1 MRVSDRE
8 ARQDG
13 EEWRMVWQI
22 GVDVGGTFTD
32 LLALDP
38 ERGVFRVAKVLS
50 TPEDQSIGFIA
61 GLAELETDLAAVAAL
76 VHGTT
81 VATNAV
87 LERKGARC
95 GLIATAGFRDVLEL
109 GRRTRPNPYG
119 MTGSFEALIP
129 RDLRVEVPERIDAAG
144 RVLIPLDETAARRE
158 VHRLRERGAEALV
171 IHFIHAYA
179 NPAHEQR
186 CAEIAR
192 EIWPN
197 RFVTLGS
204 DILREVREFE
214 RGSTAALNGY
224 VQPIVSR
231 YLGRLSQNLRSAGLS
246 NELLVMQGNGG
257 MMVANTAIDLAV
269 HTVMSGPAAGA
280 IAAAQIGVQAGYPN
294 LVACDMG
301 GTSFDVSLIAA
312 GEPAL
317 SAEKDIAYGVPL
329 RVPLVDIHTI
339 GAGGGSIARITR
351 AGLLQVGPESAGA
364 CPGPLA
370 YGRGGTAV
378 TVTDANLLLGRLNP
392 DRLTGVKESAPTET
406 IATAIH
412 EQIGAPL
419 GLDATAAAAA
429 VLAVTTNQLAHAI
442 RLVSVEKG
450 HDPRDFAL
458 FAFGG
463 AGPLHAVE
471 IARELGIP
479 TVLVPR
485 FPGITSG
492 LGCVLAPVRHDF
504 VQSIGQ
510 PLADAATGH
519 IGGRL
524 AEQAAA
530 GRRLLDQDGVPLAE
544 IVVRH
549 EVDLLFRGQSHVFR
563 VPVTAPGFDPRV
575 VLADFLERYK
585 ARFDIELPEMTAILV
600 NLRTTVIGRRA
611 PVDLA
616 TFAPEIGGSE
626 VPRPSGARQVR
637 FNGGW
642 FDTRLFDRA
651 SLGRGA
657 TLAGPAIVEQPDT
670 TVVIDPGATAVVDS
684 LGNLVIS
691 VGET

>member
-1 MRVSDRE
+1 M
-8 ARQDG
+8 A
-13 EEWRMVWQI
+13 WQI

-38 ERGVFRVAKVLS
+38 ERGLFRVAKVPS
-50 TPEDQSIGFIA
+50 TPEDQSVGFIA
-61 GLAELETDLAAVAAL
+61 GLSALETNLAEVAAL

-95 GLIATAGFRDVLEL
+95 GLITTTGFRDVLEL

-129 RDLRVEVPERIDAAG
+129 RDLRAEVPERVDAAG
-144 RVLIPLDETAARRE
+144 RILTPLDEAAVRRE
-158 VHRLRERGAEALV
+158 LNRLRERGAEALV

-179 NPAHEQR
+179 NPTHEQR
-186 CAEIAR
+186 CGEIAR
-192 EIWPN
+192 EIWSN
-197 RFVTLGS
+197 RFVTMGS

-231 YLGRLSQNLRSAGLS
+231 YIGRLSQNLRSAGLS
-246 NELLVMQGNGG
+246 SDLLVMQGNGG
-257 MMVANTAIDLAV
+257 MMAASTAVDLAV

-280 IAAAQIGVQAGYPN
+280 IAAARIGVQAGHPN

-312 GEPAL
+312 GEPTL

-364 CPGPLA
+364 HPGPIG
-370 YGRGGTAV
+370 YGRGGNAV

-392 DRLTGVKESAPTET
+392 DRLTGVAGGAPMDRL
-406 IATAIH
+406 AAAIE

-419 GLDATAAAAA
+419 GLDAIGAAAA

-450 HDPRDFAL
+450 YDPRDFAL

-510 PLADAATGH
+510 PLADAATAQ
-519 IGGRL
+519 IDDL
-524 AEQAAA
+524 FADQAAA
-530 GRRLLDQDGVPLAE
+530 GRRLLDEDAVPLAE
-544 IVVRH
+544 IVVIH

-563 VPVTAPGFDPRV
+563 VPVTAPGFDRRK
-575 VLADFLERYK
+575 VLTDFLERYK
-585 ARFDIELPEMTAILV
+585 AQFDIDLPEMTAMLV

-616 TFAPEIGGSE
+616 IFAPPIERSGVRQWIGT
-626 VPRPSGARQVR
+626 RQVR

-642 FDTRLFDRA
+642 FETPIFDRA
-651 SLGRGA
+651 SLGRGM
-657 TLAGPAIVEQPDT
+657 TLVGPAILEQPDT
-670 TVVIDPGATAVVDS
+670 TVVIDPGASAVVDG

-691 VGET
+691 VGAA

>member
-1 MRVSDRE
+1 M
-8 ARQDG
+8 A
-13 EEWRMVWQI
+13 WQI

-38 ERGVFRVAKVLS
+38 ERGVFRVAKVAS
-50 TPEDQSIGFIA
+50 TPEDQSVGFIA
-61 GLAELETDLAAVAAL
+61 GLAVLETDLAAVAAL

-95 GLIATAGFRDVLEL
+95 GLITTAGFRDVLEL

-129 RDLRVEVPERIDAAG
+129 RDLRAEVPERIDAAG
-144 RVLIPLDETAARRE
+144 RVLTALDEAAVRQE
-158 VHRLRERGAEALV
+158 VRRLRERGAEALV

-186 CAEIAR
+186 CGEIAR
-192 EIWPN
+192 DIWPN

-204 DILREVREFE
+204 NILREVREFE

-257 MMVANTAIDLAV
+257 MMAASTAVDLAV
-269 HTVMSGPAAGA
+269 HTVLSGPAAGA
-280 IAAAQIGVQAGYPN
+280 IAAARIGVQAGYPN

-339 GAGGGSIARITR
+339 GAGGGSIAQITR

-364 CPGPLA
+364 RPGPIA

-392 DRLTGVKESAPTET
+392 NRLTGVEDCAPMEA
-406 IATAIH
+406 IAAAID
-412 EQIGAPL
+412 EQVGAPL
-419 GLDATAAAAA
+419 GLDAIGAAAA

-450 HDPRDFAL
+450 HDPRDFGL

-510 PLADAATGH
+510 PLADAATAQ
-519 IGGRL
+519 IDDRF
-524 AEQAAA
+524 ADQAAA
-530 GRRLLDQDGVPLAE
+530 GRRLLDEDGVPLAD

-563 VPVTAPGFDPRV
+563 VPVTAPGFDRRA
-575 VLADFLERYK
+575 VLTDFIERYK
-585 ARFDIELPEMTAILV
+585 ARFDIELPEMTAMLV

-616 TFAPEIGGSE
+616 IFTPAIDGSAAPQS
-626 VPRPSGARQVR
+626 SGTRQVR

-642 FDTRLFDRA
+642 FDTAIFDRA

-657 TLAGPAIVEQPDT
+657 TLTGPAIVEQRDT
-670 TVVIDPGATAVVDS
+670 TVVIDPGATAVVDG

-691 VGET
+691 AGET

>member
-1 MRVSDRE
+1 
-8 ARQDG
+8 
-13 EEWRMVWQI
+13 MVWQI

-38 ERGVFRVAKVLS
+38 EGGFFRVAKVPS
-50 TPEDQSIGFIA
+50 TPEDQSVGFMA
-61 GLAELETDLAAVAAL
+61 GLSRLNTDLAAVAAL

-95 GLIATAGFRDVLEL
+95 GLITTAGFRDVLEL

-129 RDLRVEVPERIDAAG
+129 RDLRAEVPERIDAAG
-144 RVLIPLDETAARRE
+144 RILTPLDEAAVRRE
-158 VHRLRERGAEALV
+158 VDRLRECGAEALV
-171 IHFIHAYA
+171 IHFVHAYA
-179 NPAHEQR
+179 NPVHEQR
-186 CAEIAR
+186 CAQIAR

-197 RFVTLGS
+197 QFVTLGS

-231 YLGRLSQNLRSAGLS
+231 YLGRLSQNLRGAGLGD
-246 NELLVMQGNGG
+246 ELLVMQGNGG
-257 MMVANTAIDLAV
+257 MMAAGTAVDLAV
-269 HTVMSGPAAGA
+269 HTILSGPAAGA
-280 IAAAQIGVQAGYPN
+280 IAAACIGSQAGHPN

-301 GTSFDVSLIAA
+301 GTSFDVSLIVG

-364 CPGPLA
+364 RPGPIA
-370 YGRGGTAV
+370 YSLGGTAV

-392 DRLTGVKESAPTET
+392 DRLTGVAGSAPMER
-406 IATAIH
+406 ISAAIH

-419 GLDATAAAAA
+419 GLDAIGAAAA
-429 VLAVTTNQLAHAI
+429 VLAVTSNQLAHAI

-450 HDPRDFAL
+450 HDPREFAL

-471 IARELGIP
+471 IARELGIS

-510 PLADAATGH
+510 PLADAPPAEVD
-519 IGGRL
+519 RRF

-530 GRRLLDQDGVPLAE
+530 GRRLLDEDGVPVAG
-544 IVVRH
+544 IVVVH

-563 VPVTAPGFDPRV
+563 VPVAAPGFDPV
-575 VLADFLERYK
+575 TVLADFLQHYK
-585 ARFDIELPEMTAILV
+585 ARFDIELPEMTAMLA

-611 PVDLA
+611 PIDLA
-616 TFAPEIGGSE
+616 IFASAERSGAPQ
-626 VPRPSGARQVR
+626 PSGVRQVR

-642 FDTRLFDRA
+642 LDTSIFDRGA
-651 SLGRGA
+651 LGREA

-670 TVVIDPGATAVVDS
+670 TVVIDPGATATVDG

-691 VGET
+691 VGAT

>member
-1 MRVSDRE
+1 
-8 ARQDG
+8 
-13 EEWRMVWQI
+13 MVWQI

-38 ERGVFRVAKVLS
+38 ERSVFRFAKVLS
-50 TPEDQSIGFIA
+50 TAEDQSIGFIA
-61 GLAELETDLAAVAAL
+61 GLDELETDLAAVAAL

-95 GLIATAGFRDVLEL
+95 GLITTAGFRDVLEL

-119 MTGSFEALIP
+119 MIGSFEALIA
-129 RDLRVEVPERIDAAG
+129 RDLRTEVPERIDAAG
-144 RVLIPLDETAARRE
+144 RVLTPLDETAVRRE

-257 MMVANTAIDLAV
+257 MMAASTAIDLAV

-280 IAAAQIGVQAGYPN
+280 IAAARIGVQAGYPN

-364 CPGPLA
+364 RPGPIA

-392 DRLTGVKESAPTET
+392 DRLTGVEESAPMEK
-406 IATAIH
+406 IAAAMH
-412 EQIGAPL
+412 EQIGATL

-485 FPGITSG
+485 FPGITSA

-504 VQSIGQ
+504 VQSVGQ
-510 PLADAATGH
+510 PLADAATSE
-519 IGGRL
+519 IDGRF
-524 AEQAAA
+524 ANQAAA

-611 PVDLA
+611 PLDLA
-616 TFAPEIGGSE
+616 TFAPASGVSE
-626 VPRPSGARQVR
+626 VPRPRDARQVR
-637 FNGGW
+637 FDDRW
-642 FDTRLFDRA
+642 FDTRIFDRA
-651 SLGRGA
+651 SLGSGA
-657 TLAGPAIVEQPDT
+657 TVNGPAIVEQPDT
-670 TVVIDPGATAVVDS
+670 TVVIDPGATAAVDS

>member
-1 MRVSDRE
+1 M
-8 ARQDG
+8 A
-13 EEWRMVWQI
+13 WQI

-38 ERGVFRVAKVLS
+38 ERGVFRVAKMPS
-50 TPEDQSIGFIA
+50 TPEDQSVGFIA
-61 GLAELETDLAAVAAL
+61 GLSVLETDLTAVAAL

-95 GLIATAGFRDVLEL
+95 GLITTAGFRDVLEL

-129 RDLRVEVPERIDAAG
+129 RDLRAEVSERIDAAG
-144 RVLIPLDETAARRE
+144 RVLTPLDEAAVRQE
-158 VHRLRERGAEALV
+158 VHRLRARGAEALV
-171 IHFIHAYA
+171 IQFIHSYA
-179 NPAHEQR
+179 NPSHEQR

-192 EIWPN
+192 ELWTN
-197 RFVTLGS
+197 QYVTLSS

-231 YLGRLSQNLRSAGLS
+231 YLGRLSQNLRSAGLN

-257 MMVANTAIDLAV
+257 MMSTGTAVDLAV
-269 HTVMSGPAAGA
+269 RTVLSGPAAGA
-280 IAAAQIGVQAGYPN
+280 IAAARVGAQAGYPN

-329 RVPLVDIHTI
+329 RLPLVDIHTI

-364 CPGPLA
+364 RPGPIA
-370 YGRGGTAV
+370 YRRGGTDV
-378 TVTDANLLLGRLNP
+378 TVTDANLVLGRLNP
-392 DRLTGVKESAPTET
+392 DRLTGAAGVAPMER
-406 IATAIH
+406 IAAAI
-412 EQIGAPL
+412 EAQIGAPL
-419 GLDATAAAAA
+419 GLDAIAAAVA

-510 PLADAATGH
+510 PLANAETSEID
-519 IGGRL
+519 GRF
-524 AEQAAA
+524 ADQAAA
-530 GRRLLDQDGVPLAE
+530 GRQLLDREGVPLVE
-544 IVVRH
+544 IVVQH

-563 VPVTAPGFDPRV
+563 VPVTAPGFDRNT
-575 VLADFLERYK
+575 VLADFMDSYK
-585 ARFDIELPEMTAILV
+585 ARFDIELPEMTAILA

-616 TFAPEIGGSE
+616 IFAPAEQSAATQ
-626 VPRPSGARQVR
+626 PSGTREVH
-637 FNGGW
+637 FSGGW
-642 FDTRLFDRA
+642 FDTPIYDRA
-651 SLGRGA
+651 LLDRGVR
-657 TLAGPAIVEQPDT
+657 LAGPVIVEQPDT
-670 TVVIDPGATAVVDS
+670 TVVIDPGATAAVDG

-691 VGET
+691 VGER

>member
-1 MRVSDRE
+1 
-8 ARQDG
+8 
-13 EEWRMVWQI
+13 
-22 GVDVGGTFTD
+22 
-32 LLALDP
+32 
-38 ERGVFRVAKVLS
+38 
-50 TPEDQSIGFIA
+50 
-61 GLAELETDLAAVAAL
+61 
-76 VHGTT
+76 
-81 VATNAV
+81 
-87 LERKGARC
+87 
-95 GLIATAGFRDVLEL
+95 
-109 GRRTRPNPYG
+109 
-119 MTGSFEALIP
+119 
-129 RDLRVEVPERIDAAG
+129 
-144 RVLIPLDETAARRE
+144 
-158 VHRLRERGAEALV
+158 LV

-186 CAEIAR
+186 CGEIAR

-231 YLGRLSQNLRSAGLS
+231 YLGRLSQNLRNAGLS

-257 MMVANTAIDLAV
+257 MMAASTAIDLAV

-280 IAAAQIGVQAGYPN
+280 IAAARIGVQAGHPN
-294 LVACDMG
+294 LVTCDMG

-364 CPGPLA
+364 RPGPIA

-378 TVTDANLLLGRLNP
+378 TVTDANLVLGRLNP
-392 DRLTGVKESAPTET
+392 DRLTGVAAGAPMGR
-406 IATAIH
+406 IAAALE
-412 EQIGAPL
+412 EQIGVPL
-419 GLDATAAAAA
+419 GLDRIAAAEAI
-429 VLAVTTNQLAHAI
+429 LAVTTNQLAHAI

-463 AGPLHAVE
+463 AGPLHAIE

-504 VQSIGQ
+504 VQSIGE
-510 PLADAATGH
+510 PLAYAATAE
-519 IGGRL
+519 IDGRF
-524 AEQAAA
+524 ADQAAA
-530 GRRLLDQDGVPLAE
+530 GRQLLDEGGVPLAE

-563 VPVTAPGFDPRV
+563 VPVTAPDFDPCA
-575 VLADFLERYK
+575 VLADFIARYK
-585 ARFDIELPEMTAILV
+585 ARFDIELPEMTAMLV

-616 TFAPEIGGSE
+616 IFAPAIDGSGA
-626 VPRPSGARQVR
+626 PQPSGVRQVR
-637 FNGGW
+637 FDGGW
-642 FDTRLFDRA
+642 FDTAIFDRA

-657 TLAGPAIVEQPDT
+657 RLAGPAIVEQPDT
-670 TVVIDPGATAVVDS
+670 TVVIDPGATAVVDA

-691 VGET
+691 VGAT

>member
-1 MRVSDRE
+1 M
-8 ARQDG
+8 A
-13 EEWRMVWQI
+13 WQI

-38 ERGVFRVAKVLS
+38 ESGVFRVAKVAS
-50 TPEDQSIGFIA
+50 TPEDQSVGFIA
-61 GLAELETDLAAVAAL
+61 GLSVLETDLAEVAAL

-95 GLIATAGFRDVLEL
+95 GLITTAGFRDVLEL

-129 RDLRVEVPERIDAAG
+129 RDLRAEVPERIDAAG
-144 RVLIPLDETAARRE
+144 RVLTPLDEAAVRQE

-186 CAEIAR
+186 CGEIAR

-231 YLGRLSQNLRSAGLS
+231 YLGRLSQNLRSSGLS
-246 NELLVMQGNGG
+246 NQLLVMQGNGG
-257 MMVANTAIDLAV
+257 MMAAGTAVDLAV

-280 IAAAQIGVQAGYPN
+280 IAAARIGVQAGHRN

-301 GTSFDVSLIAA
+301 GTSFDVSVIAA

-364 CPGPLA
+364 RPGPIA

-392 DRLTGVKESAPTET
+392 DRLTGVAGAAPMER
-406 IATAIH
+406 IAAAIE

-419 GLDATAAAAA
+419 GLDGTAAAAA

-510 PLADAATGH
+510 PLADAATAQ
-519 IGGRL
+519 IDGRF
-524 AEQAAA
+524 ADQAAA
-530 GRRLLDQDGVPLAE
+530 GRRLLDEEGVPLGE
-544 IVVRH
+544 IVTVH

-563 VPVTAPGFDPRV
+563 VPATAPGFDPAT
-575 VLADFLERYK
+575 VLADFIERYK
-585 ARFDIELPEMTAILV
+585 ARFDIELPEMTAVLV

-611 PVDLA
+611 PVDL
-616 TFAPEIGGSE
+616 TIFAPAINGSGL
-626 VPRPSGARQVR
+626 PRPSGLRRVR

-642 FDTRLFDRA
+642 FDTPIFDRA
-651 SLGRGA
+651 SLGREAKLG
-657 TLAGPAIVEQPDT
+657 GPAIVEQPDT
-670 TVVIDPGATAVVDS
+670 TIVIDPGATALVDG
-684 LGNLVIS
+684 LGNLMIS
-691 VGET
+691 VGAT

>member
-1 MRVSDRE
+1 
-8 ARQDG
+8 
-13 EEWRMVWQI
+13 
-22 GVDVGGTFTD
+22 
-32 LLALDP
+32 
-38 ERGVFRVAKVLS
+38 
-50 TPEDQSIGFIA
+50 
-61 GLAELETDLAAVAAL
+61 ETDLEAVAAL

-95 GLIATAGFRDVLEL
+95 GLITTAGFRDVLEL

-129 RDLRVEVPERIDAAG
+129 RELRAEVPERVDAAG
-144 RVLIPLDETAARRE
+144 RVLTPLDETAVRRE
-158 VHRLRERGAEALV
+158 AHRLRERGAEALV
-171 IHFIHAYA
+171 IHFIHSYA
-179 NPAHEQR
+179 NPAHERR

-197 RFVTLGS
+197 PFVTLGS

-231 YLGRLSQNLRSAGLS
+231 YLGRLSPNLRGAGPS

-257 MMVANTAIDLAV
+257 MMAAGTAVGLAV

-280 IAAAQIGVQAGYPN
+280 IAAARIGVQAGYPN

-364 CPGPLA
+364 RPGPIA
-370 YGRGGTAV
+370 YDRGGSAV
-378 TVTDANLLLGRLNP
+378 TVTDANLVLGRLNP
-392 DRLTGVKESAPTET
+392 DRLTGVAVGAPMER
-406 IATAIH
+406 IAGAIQ
-412 EQIGAPL
+412 EQIGSPL
-419 GLDATAAAAA
+419 GLDAVGAAAA

-450 HDPRDFAL
+450 HDPRDVAL

-463 AGPLHAVE
+463 AGPLHAIE

-504 VQSIGQ
+504 VESIVQ
-510 PLADAATGH
+510 PLADAVTVEIDCRFAD
-519 IGGRL
+519 
-524 AEQAAA
+524 QAAA
-530 GRRLLDQDGVPLAE
+530 GRRLLDKDGVPLAE
-544 IVVRH
+544 IAVQH

-563 VPVTAPGFDPRV
+563 VPVAAPGFDCRT

-585 ARFDIELPEMTAILV
+585 ARFDIELPEMTAMLA
-600 NLRTTVIGRRA
+600 NLRATVIGRRA
-611 PVDLA
+611 PVDL
-616 TFAPEIGGSE
+616 TIFAPADNGSGILQ
-626 VPRPSGARQVR
+626 PSGARQVR
-637 FNGGW
+637 FNAGW
-642 FDTRLFDRA
+642 FDTPIFDRA
-651 SLGRGA
+651 SLGKGA
-657 TLAGPAIVEQPDT
+657 RLAGPAIVEQSDT
-670 TVVIDPGATAVVDS
+670 TVVIDPGATVIVDG

-691 VGET
+691 VGAA

>member
-1 MRVSDRE
+1 M
-8 ARQDG
+8 A
-13 EEWRMVWQI
+13 WQI

-32 LLALDP
+32 LLALDL
-38 ERGVFRVAKVLS
+38 EVGEFRVAKVPS

-61 GLAELETDLAAVAAL
+61 GLAALGVDNAAVSAL

-95 GLIATAGFRDVLEL
+95 GLITTAGFRDVLEL

-129 RDLRVEVPERIDAAG
+129 RELRVEVAERVDAAG
-144 RVLIPLDETAARRE
+144 RIVTPLDEDAVRDAARL
-158 VHRLRERGAEALV
+158 LRERGAEALV
-171 IHFIHAYA
+171 IHFIHSYA
-179 NPAHEQR
+179 NPAHERR

-204 DILREVREFE
+204 EILREVREFE

-231 YLGRLSQNLRSAGLS
+231 YLGRLSQNLRSAGLA
-246 NELLVMQGNGG
+246 NDLLVMQGNGG
-257 MMVANTAIDLAV
+257 MMAVATATDLAV
-269 HTVMSGPAAGA
+269 QTVMSGPAAGA
-280 IAAAQIGVQAGYPN
+280 IAAARIGVQAGLPN

-364 CPGPLA
+364 RPGPIA
-370 YGRGGTAV
+370 YGRGGTFV
-378 TVTDANLLLGRLNP
+378 TVTDANLMLGRLNP
-392 DRLTGVKESAPTET
+392 DRLTGVAAVAALQ
-406 IATAIH
+406 I
-412 EQIGAPL
+412 IGAALKEQVGDPL
-419 GLDATAAAAA
+419 GLDTTAAAAA

-492 LGCVLAPVRHDF
+492 LGCVLADVRHDF
-504 VQSIGQ
+504 VQSVGQ
-510 PLADAATGH
+510 ALADVVTEDIDA
-519 IGGRL
+519 RF

-530 GRRLLDQDGVPLAE
+530 GKRLLDEDGVPLVE
-544 IVVRH
+544 TIVRH
-549 EVDLLFRGQSHVFR
+549 EADLLFRGQSHVFR
-563 VPVTAPGFDPRV
+563 VPVASPGFDPAH
-575 VLADFLERYK
+575 VLADFMTRYK
-585 ARFDIELPEMTAILV
+585 ARFDIELPEMKAMLA
-600 NLRTTVIGRRA
+600 NLRTTVIGRRGDA
-611 PVDLA
+611 DL
-616 TFAPEIGGSE
+616 TLFAPPADAADAAKPVGTRRVYFRNE
-626 VPRPSGARQVR
+626 
-637 FNGGW
+637 W
-642 FDTRLFDRA
+642 FDTAIYDRA
-651 SLGRGA
+651 GLARCMR
-657 TLAGPAIVEQPDT
+657 LAGPAIVEQPDT
-670 TVVIDPGATAVVDS
+670 TVVIDPGATATVDH

-691 VGET
+691 VGDA

>member
-1 MRVSDRE
+1 M
-8 ARQDG
+8 A
-13 EEWRMVWQI
+13 WQI

-38 ERGVFRVAKVLS
+38 ERGVFRVAKMPS
-50 TPEDQSIGFIA
+50 TPEDQSVGFIA
-61 GLAELETDLAAVAAL
+61 GLSVLEIDLTAVAAL

-95 GLIATAGFRDVLEL
+95 GLITTAGFRDVLEL

-129 RDLRVEVPERIDAAG
+129 RDLRAEVSERIDAAG
-144 RVLIPLDETAARRE
+144 RVLTPLDEAAVRQE
-158 VHRLRERGAEALV
+158 VHRLRARGAEALV
-171 IHFIHAYA
+171 IQFIHSYA
-179 NPAHEQR
+179 NPSHEQR

-192 EIWPN
+192 ELWTN
-197 RFVTLGS
+197 QYVTLSS

-231 YLGRLSQNLRSAGLS
+231 YLGRLSQNLRSAGLN

-257 MMVANTAIDLAV
+257 MMSTGTAVDLAV
-269 HTVMSGPAAGA
+269 RTVLSGPAAGA
-280 IAAAQIGVQAGYPN
+280 IAAARVGAQAGYPN

-329 RVPLVDIHTI
+329 RLPLVDIHTI

-364 CPGPLA
+364 RPGPIA
-370 YGRGGTAV
+370 YRRGGTDV
-378 TVTDANLLLGRLNP
+378 TVTDANLVLGRLNP
-392 DRLTGVKESAPTET
+392 DRLTGAAGVAPMER
-406 IATAIH
+406 IAAAI
-412 EQIGAPL
+412 EAQIGAPL
-419 GLDATAAAAA
+419 GLNAIAAAVA

-510 PLADAATGH
+510 PLANAETSEID
-519 IGGRL
+519 GRF
-524 AEQAAA
+524 ADQAAA
-530 GRRLLDQDGVPLAE
+530 GRQLLDREGVPLVE
-544 IVVRH
+544 IVVQH

-563 VPVTAPGFDPRV
+563 VPVTAPGFDRNT
-575 VLADFLERYK
+575 VLADFMDSYK
-585 ARFDIELPEMTAILV
+585 ARFDIELPEMTAILA

-616 TFAPEIGGSE
+616 IFAPAEQSAATQ
-626 VPRPSGARQVR
+626 PSGTREVH
-637 FNGGW
+637 FSGGW
-642 FDTRLFDRA
+642 FDTPIYDRA
-651 SLGRGA
+651 LLDRGVR
-657 TLAGPAIVEQPDT
+657 LAGPVIVEQPDT
-670 TVVIDPGATAVVDS
+670 TVVIDPGATAAVDG

-691 VGET
+691 VGER

>member
-1 MRVSDRE
+1 M
-8 ARQDG
+8 A
-13 EEWRMVWQI
+13 WQI

-38 ERGVFRVAKVLS
+38 ERGFFRVAKVPS
-50 TPEDQSIGFIA
+50 TPEDQSVGFMA
-61 GLAELETDLAAVAAL
+61 GLCALETALAAVAAL

-95 GLIATAGFRDVLEL
+95 GLITTAGFRDVLEL

-129 RDLRVEVPERIDAAG
+129 RDLRAEVPERIDAAG
-144 RVLIPLDETAARRE
+144 RVLTPLDEAAVRRE
-158 VHRLRERGAEALV
+158 VQRLRERGAEALV
-171 IHFIHAYA
+171 IHFIHSYA
-179 NPAHEQR
+179 SPAHERR

-192 EIWPN
+192 ELWPN

-231 YLGRLSQNLRSAGLS
+231 YLGRLSQNLRGAGLG

-257 MMVANTAIDLAV
+257 MMAAGTAVDLAV
-269 HTVMSGPAAGA
+269 HTVLSGPAAGA
-280 IAAAQIGVQAGYPN
+280 IAAAQIGAQAGYPN

-351 AGLLQVGPESAGA
+351 AGLLQVGPDSAGA
-364 CPGPLA
+364 RPGPIA
-370 YGRGGTAV
+370 YGRGGTDV

-392 DRLTGVKESAPTET
+392 DRLTGVAGGAPMER
-406 IATAIH
+406 ITAAIE

-419 GLDATAAAAA
+419 GLDAIAAAVA

-463 AGPLHAVE
+463 GGPLHAVE

-485 FPGITSG
+485 FPGITSA

-510 PLADAATGH
+510 PLATVETGD
-519 IGGRL
+519 IDDRF
-524 AEQAAA
+524 ADQAAS
-530 GRRLLDQDGVPLAE
+530 GRQLLDREGVPLAE
-544 IVVRH
+544 IVVQH
-549 EVDLLFRGQSHVFR
+549 EADLLFRGQSHVFR
-563 VPVTAPGFDPRV
+563 VPVMAPGFDRSV
-575 VLADFLERYK
+575 VLADFMASYK
-585 ARFDIELPEMTAILV
+585 ARFDIELPEMTAMLA

-616 TFAPEIGGSE
+616 IFAPAERSAA
-626 VPRPSGARQVR
+626 RQPSGIRQVR
-637 FNGGW
+637 FSGAW
-642 FDTRLFDRA
+642 IDTPIYDRA
-651 SLGRGA
+651 VLNRG
-657 TLAGPAIVEQPDT
+657 TKLAGPAIVEQPDT
-670 TVVIDPGATAVVDS
+670 TVVIDPGATAAVDA

-691 VGET
+691 VGER

>member
-1 MRVSDRE
+1 V
-8 ARQDG
+8 
-13 EEWRMVWQI
+13 
-22 GVDVGGTFTD
+22 
-32 LLALDP
+32 
-38 ERGVFRVAKVLS
+38 
-50 TPEDQSIGFIA
+50 
-61 GLAELETDLAAVAAL
+61 
-76 VHGTT
+76 
-81 VATNAV
+81 
-87 LERKGARC
+87 
-95 GLIATAGFRDVLEL
+95 
-109 GRRTRPNPYG
+109 
-119 MTGSFEALIP
+119 
-129 RDLRVEVPERIDAAG
+129 
-144 RVLIPLDETAARRE
+144 RRE

-257 MMVANTAIDLAV
+257 MMAASTAIDLAV

-364 CPGPLA
+364 RPGPIA

-392 DRLTGVKESAPTET
+392 DRLTGVEESAPMET

-419 GLDATAAAAA
+419 GLDATGAAAA

-510 PLADAATGH
+510 PLADAATGY
-519 IGGRL
+519 IDGGF
-524 AEQAAA
+524 ANQAAA

-670 TVVIDPGATAVVDS
+670 TVVIDPGATAVVDG

>member
-1 MRVSDRE
+1 M
-8 ARQDG
+8 A
-13 EEWRMVWQI
+13 WQI
-22 GVDVGGTFTD
+22 GGDVGGTFTD

-38 ERGVFRVAKVLS
+38 ERGVFRVAKVPS
-50 TPEDQSIGFIA
+50 TPEDQSVGFIA

-95 GLIATAGFRDVLEL
+95 GLIATVGFRDVLEL

-129 RDLRVEVPERIDAAG
+129 RDLRAEVPERIDAAG
-144 RVLIPLDETAARRE
+144 RVLIPLDEAAVWQE
-158 VHRLRERGAEALV
+158 VYRLRERGAEALV

-186 CAEIAR
+186 CAKIAR

-231 YLGRLSQNLRSAGLS
+231 YLGRLSQNLRSSGLS

-257 MMVANTAIDLAV
+257 MMAASTATDLAV

-280 IAAAQIGVQAGYPN
+280 IAAARIGVQAGYPN

-329 RVPLVDIHTI
+329 VDIHTI

-364 CPGPLA
+364 RPGPIA
-370 YGRGGTAV
+370 YARGGTAV
-378 TVTDANLLLGRLNP
+378 TVTDANLVLGRLNP
-392 DRLTGVKESAPTET
+392 DRLTGVAGGAPMER
-406 IATAIH
+406 IAAAIE

-419 GLDATAAAAA
+419 GLDAVDAAAA
-429 VLAVTTNQLAHAI
+429 VLAVTSNQLAHAI

-504 VQSIGQ
+504 VRSVGQ
-510 PLADAATGH
+510 PLADAATGQ
-519 IGGRL
+519 IDGRF
-524 AEQAAA
+524 ANQTAA

-600 NLRTTVIGRRA
+600 NLR
-611 PVDLA
+611 
-616 TFAPEIGGSE
+616 
-626 VPRPSGARQVR
+626 
-637 FNGGW
+637 
-642 FDTRLFDRA
+642 
-651 SLGRGA
+651 
-657 TLAGPAIVEQPDT
+657 
-670 TVVIDPGATAVVDS
+670 
-684 LGNLVIS
+684 
-691 VGET
+691 

>member
-1 MRVSDRE
+1 MRR
-8 ARQDG
+8 A
-13 EEWRMVWQI
+13 
-22 GVDVGGTFTD
+22 
-32 LLALDP
+32 
-38 ERGVFRVAKVLS
+38 
-50 TPEDQSIGFIA
+50 
-61 GLAELETDLAAVAAL
+61 
-76 VHGTT
+76 
-81 VATNAV
+81 
-87 LERKGARC
+87 
-95 GLIATAGFRDVLEL
+95 
-109 GRRTRPNPYG
+109 
-119 MTGSFEALIP
+119 
-129 RDLRVEVPERIDAAG
+129 
-144 RVLIPLDETAARRE
+144 

-257 MMVANTAIDLAV
+257 MMAAGTAIDLAV

-280 IAAAQIGVQAGYPN
+280 IAAARIGVQAGHPN

-364 CPGPLA
+364 RPGPIA

-392 DRLTGVKESAPTET
+392 DRLTGVAAAAPMET
-406 IATAIH
+406 IAAAID

-419 GLDATAAAAA
+419 GLDAIAAAAA
-429 VLAVTTNQLAHAI
+429 ILAVTTNQLAHAI

-510 PLADAATGH
+510 PLGDAAPAQ
-519 IGGRL
+519 IDGRF
-524 AEQAAA
+524 ADQAAA
-530 GRRLLDQDGVPLAE
+530 GRRLLDEEGVPLAE

-563 VPVTAPGFDPRV
+563 VPVTAPGFDPRT
-575 VLADFLERYK
+575 VLADFIERYK
-585 ARFDIELPEMTAILV
+585 ARFDIELPEMTAMLV
-600 NLRTTVIGRRA
+600 NLRTTVIGRRD

-616 TFAPEIGGSE
+616 IFAPAVDGSGA
-626 VPRPSGARQVR
+626 PKPSGARQVR

-642 FDTRLFDRA
+642 FETAIFDRA

-657 TLAGPAIVEQPDT
+657 KLAGPAIVEQPDT
-670 TVVIDPGATAVVDS
+670 TVVIDPGATAIVDS

-691 VGET
+691 VGAT